1 MSYQVIPLRL
11 EEHRGALLQLW
22 RNFDSPWMDTAAV
35 RRLEW
40 LYRQNPFGPPRTWL
54 AVERSRDEVIGCGSV
69 CPAHKYVRG
78 RVVRIGIAID
88 FTVDSGHRSAG
99 AALAIQRA
107 LTRESRSAGFDCLIG
122 KPNRKAMPVLARVG
136 YRPIGDCRNWV
147 KAIDADVELARPL
160 DGLFVDELVSVA
172 DERFDEL
179 WHRGKSSCRIV
190 GEKTAAYLNWRY
202 TAVTEMKYGLYCLL
216 DRDSRR
222 LAGYI
227 VYAPMEKG
235 AFIAELFADD
245 LMGPTLQPLVLG
257 FASRMR
263 AEGQEWMA
271 LSYLG
276 DPSFEDRLRTLGF
289 SPRKRTHAV
298 MAYVDPEG
306 AGDLGDEIFDG
317 GSSLVFGGEMDLF

>member
-1 MSYQVIPLRL
+1 MTYCVIPLQL
-11 EEHRGALLQLW
+11 EQHREALLRLW
-22 RNFDSPWMDTAAV
+22 RNFESPSLDASAD

-40 LYRQNPFGPPRTWL
+40 LYHQNPFGPVRTWL
-54 AVERSRDEVIGCGSV
+54 AAESAGGEVIGCGSV
-69 CPAHKYVRG
+69 CPVRKYVRG
-78 RVVRIGIAID
+78 RIVTIGITID
-88 FTVDSGHRSAG
+88 FAVESGHRRAG

-122 KPNRKAMPVLARVG
+122 KPNRKAIPIFTRVG

-147 KAIDADVELARPL
+147 KAL
-160 DGLFVDELVSVA
+160 DGEAGSGACSGARFGEELVSAA
-172 DERFDEL
+172 DDRFDHL
-179 WHRGKSSCRIV
+179 WNLGKSRCQIV

-202 TAVTEMKYGLYCLL
+202 AECREMNYGLYCLL
-216 DRDSRR
+216 DQVDQR

-227 VYAPMEKG
+227 VYACMEKG

-245 LMGPTLQPLVLG
+245 LMGPMLPPLLLG

-263 AEGQEWMA
+263 VEGQEWIA
-271 LSYLG
+271 LAYLG
-276 DPSFEDRLRTLGF
+276 NPSFEERLKELGF

-298 MAYVDPEG
+298 LAYVDPESG
-306 AGDLGDEIFDG
+306 TDLGDGIFDC